1 MDAIASEQDAQKQRI
16 THYDMY
22 IIEMH
27 MQGITQPHT
36 YHDESDCLVQRAW
49 LKVAKQLVPCAFA
62 SKPPKYYKIS

>member
-36 YHDESDCLVQRAW
+36 YHDESDCLVQRA
-49 LKVAKQLVPCAFA
+49 
-62 SKPPKYYKIS
+62 